1 MNHKQNISSVLI
13 NTTARLHMGFFDL
26 NGQGG
31 RQFGSLGLS
40 LDAPSTKVEL
50 TMAQGAV
57 ESQHEQDYV
66 FKNKRLVLDYLGIA
80 QNVDIQ
86 VLEQVPRHSG
96 LGSGTQMALAI
107 GVGICRLFNRHLSL
121 QEIAQIVGRG
131 ARSGI
136 GIGTFAQ
143 GGLVLDGG
151 RGKHTQIPP
160 IIARYDF
167 PASWRILLI
176 FDHQNIGVHG
186 AEEHAAFKMLKPHD
200 QALTEKLSYHI
211 LMQALPALVEAD
223 LKQFGEAI
231 AILQAYTGD
240 YFAPIQGGRYASKS
254 VTQVLEYLREQGT
267 VCVGQSSWGPTGF
280 AVFESQIE
288 AERLTHQLKLK
299 YTDSDLSWLIC
310 SAQNTGATVIE
321 RNKPENTG

>member
-107 GVGICRLFNRHLSL
+107 GVGICR
-121 QEIAQIVGRG
+121 
-131 ARSGI
+131 
-136 GIGTFAQ
+136 
-143 GGLVLDGG
+143 
-151 RGKHTQIPP
+151 
-160 IIARYDF
+160 
-167 PASWRILLI
+167 
-176 FDHQNIGVHG
+176 
-186 AEEHAAFKMLKPHD
+186 
-200 QALTEKLSYHI
+200 
-211 LMQALPALVEAD
+211 
-223 LKQFGEAI
+223 
-231 AILQAYTGD
+231 
-240 YFAPIQGGRYASKS
+240 
-254 VTQVLEYLREQGT
+254 
-267 VCVGQSSWGPTGF
+267 
-280 AVFESQIE
+280 
-288 AERLTHQLKLK
+288 
-299 YTDSDLSWLIC
+299 
-310 SAQNTGATVIE
+310 
-321 RNKPENTG
+321 